1 MIHENQEHEDLTKK
15 IVTILENQ
23 EHKDLTNK
31 IVTILVSIL
40 LGGLAAALTM
50 LSPAR

>member
-1 MIHENQEHEDLTKK
+1 MLHENQEHEDLTNK

-23 EHKDLTNK
+23 EHEHLTNK
-31 IVTILVSIL
+31 IVIILVSIL